1 MGIINHQ
8 DNGAK
13 GLRIAASVCI
23 VLGWI
28 ALGVSVII
36 TFVAAHDIIFGVPF
50 LLGVVAW
57 CLMFL
62 IACAIRA
69 IATVSDAAQL
79 YIEKNAHSEDQYDE

>member
-1 MGIINHQ
+1 MDIINHQ

-28 ALGVSVII
+28 ALGVSVIV

-50 LLGVVAW
+50 LLGVVTW
-57 CLMFL
+57 CLMYL

-69 IATVSDAAQL
+69 TATVSDAAQL
-79 YIEKNAHSEDQYDE
+79 YIEKNAQNEDQYDE

>member
-1 MGIINHQ
+1 MDIINHQ

-28 ALGVSVII
+28 ALVVSVIV
-36 TFVAAHDIIFGVPF
+36 TFVAAHDTIFGIPF
-50 LLGVVAW
+50 LSGVVTW
-57 CLMFL
+57 CFMYL

-69 IATVSDAAQL
+69 TATVSDAAQL
-79 YIEKNAHSEDQYDE
+79 YIEKNAQSEDQYDE